1 MENKKYKMSFT
12 AGTLLHKES
21 VTIAEL
27 YLELGDWKLT
37 MEQAISSNILQTRTT
52 SSAKRINAETVNR
65 LKCLNDDE
73 LKLLLEGSHQE
84 QVEIVWLAICRYY
97 PFIRDF
103 SVEVIRD
110 KISTFSSKLSHEDF
124 NIFFNSKMQ
133 WHEEL
138 EDIAET
144 TRHKL
149 RQVLFKMLSEAKFL
163 NKDNTISLLMLSP
176 RVVSLINRT
185 STEELL
191 IYPVTDRQLQ
201 GYSNDQ

>member
-1 MENKKYKMSFT
+1 MSFT

-27 YLELGDWKLT
+27 FLELGDWKLT
-37 MEQAISSNILQTRTT
+37 MEQSISSNILQARTM

-73 LKLLLEGSHQE
+73 LNLLLEGSYEE

-110 KISTFSSKLSHEDF
+110 KISTFSYELQHEDF
-124 NIFFNSKMQ
+124 DAFFYKKIQ

-138 EDIAET
+138 ENIAET
-144 TRHKL
+144 TRNKL
-149 RQVLFKMLSEAKFL
+149 RQVLFKMLHEAKFL
-163 NKDNTISLLMLSP
+163 NKNSLIPLTMLSP
-176 RVVSLINRT
+176 KVVNLICRG
-185 STEELL
+185 SSEELL
-191 IYPVTDRQLQ
+191 IYPISERNIGITL
-201 GYSNDQ
+201 

>member
-1 MENKKYKMSFT
+1 MSFT

-37 MEQAISSNILQTRTT
+37 MEQSISSNILQARTM

-73 LKLLLEGSHQE
+73 LNLLLEGSHQE

-110 KISTFSSKLSHEDF
+110 KISTFAYELQHRDF
-124 NIFFNSKMQ
+124 DAFFYKNMQ

-144 TRHKL
+144 TRNKL
-149 RQVLFKMLSEAKFL
+149 RQVLFKMLHEAKFL
-163 NKDNTISLLMLSP
+163 NKNNLIPLTMLSP
-176 RVVSLINRT
+176 RVVNLICRGY
-185 STEELL
+185 SEELL
-191 IYPVTDRQLQ
+191 IYPITERNIGISL
-201 GYSNDQ
+201 